1 MTLLPYVKC
10 SQLGHVSGCNS
21 TLDRAISAYVS
32 KYAGSIAHEIMVS
45 NEQRSLE
52 EIAAD
57 NIDNETYRSIVNNLT
72 EGSYRVSCHSVYTHL
87 YDNTYCVSFMLTV
100 GSARSS
106 VDYDRFN
113 IAVFIP
119 TDIKYSSGYMS
130 WAASQV
136 DHDTARA
143 TWAIDRCIEGA
154 YDYLMDF
161 YQVPLCTK
169 ATILP
174 DISEHIVSAL
184 SASKSMR
191 EENWPASP
199 VCI

>member
-10 SQLGHVSGCNS
+10 SQLGHISGCNS

-32 KYAGSIAHEIMVS
+32 KYAGGIAHEIMVS
-45 NEQRSLE
+45 NDQRSLR
-52 EIAAD
+52 EIEAD
-57 NIDNETYRSIVNNLT
+57 NIDNETYRSVVDNIT
-72 EGSYRVSCHSVYTHL
+72 EGNYKVSCHSVYTHL
-87 YDNTYCVSFMLTV
+87 YDNTYCVAFMITV
-100 GSARSS
+100 GSERSS

-130 WAASQV
+130 WAASHV
-136 DHDTARA
+136 DYDTARA
-143 TWAIDRCIEGA
+143 TWAIDRCIDGA
-154 YDYLMDF
+154 YKYDF

-184 SASKSMR
+184 NASKRMR
-191 EENWPASP
+191 EDSPASP
-199 VCI
+199 VA